1 MLTLSENA
9 ATLLTQTRQN
19 QNIPD
24 DARLRVAGAPDS
36 AEGGLSLGF
45 VEEPAPTD
53 QTGVSHGIPIC
64 VATEVAEALD
74 GAQID
79 VQQSGTDAQLVIV
92 PADD

>member
-1 MLTLSENA
+1 LLTLSENA
-9 ATLLTQTRQN
+9 ATLLTQTREN

-24 DARLRVAGAPDS
+24 EARLRVAGAPDG

-53 QTGVSHGIPIC
+53 QTGVSHGIPMC

-79 VQQSGTDAQLVIV
+79 VQQSGDEAQLVIV
-92 PADD
+92 PATE